1 MGQEHKEYTWNL
13 IAKKLTGE
21 ASTEELLELEA
32 LLRSNPELYY
42 PMQTMADLWKAAS
55 PDDQKIAERAFS
67 RHLDRM
73 QELNTDFIRTDRKPE
88 TGTGYPEE
96 NSFPSAVPGTSTIL
110 GTSAVPGMQTISESQ
125 AIAYPGIAGHTSR
138 RRSIL
143 LASAFCL
150 LVIAGILFFTHSGP
164 AIPAAGYNSQAAGI
178 SSEVSTRNGSRTS
191 MVLPDS
197 TQVWL
202 NAGSRITYDKNYGV
216 TNREVT
222 LTGEAFFDV
231 ARNAGRPFVIH
242 TARIDIKVLGTR
254 FNVKSYPSD
263 RTTEA
268 TLIRGSIEISIKDRP
283 TEKIILKP
291 NEKLVV
297 ANDDS
302 TLHRNNFT
310 QPGVAAN
317 ESLVMIRKP
326 TYEINTGAV
335 IETSWVENKLIF
347 QDEAFKDLARQMERW
362 YGVSFRFTN
371 PRQEEWRFT
380 GNFQKETIQ
389 QALDALK
396 LTEPFNYTIQENQI
410 TIYDK

>member
-73 QELNTDFIRTDRKPE
+73 QELNTDFIRADRKAE
-88 TGTGYPEE
+88 
-96 NSFPSAVPGTSTIL
+96 PGT
-110 GTSAVPGMQTISESQ
+110 
-125 AIAYPGIAGHTSR
+125 AGHTSR
-138 RRSIL
+138 RRSLL
-143 LASAFCL
+143 LASALCL
-150 LVIAGILFFTHSGP
+150 LVIAGILFFTHPGP
-164 AIPAAGYNSQAAGI
+164 ATPAAGYTPQASGTA
-178 SSEVSTRNGSRTS
+178 SEVFTRNGSRTNL
-191 MVLPDS
+191 VLPDS

-216 TNREVT
+216 TTREVT

-310 QPGVAAN
+310 RPGIAAN

-396 LTEPFNYTIQENQI
+396 LTEAFNYTIQENQI
-410 TIYDK
+410 TIYDR

>member
-32 LLRSNPELYY
+32 LLRSNPELHY
-42 PMQTMADLWKAAS
+42 PMQTMADLWKAS
-55 PDDQKIAERAFS
+55 GPKEQKMAERAFN

-73 QELNTDFIRTDRKPE
+73 EELHIDYMRNDRSIESVSESTIDSRMTSPGTTDSPTDRAKA
-88 TGTGYPEE
+88 GWGL
-96 NSFPSAVPGTSTIL
+96 GHRIIL
-110 GTSAVPGMQTISESQ
+110 V
-125 AIAYPGIAGHTSR
+125 
-138 RRSIL
+138 
-143 LASAFCL
+143 ASALCL
-150 LVIAGILFFTHSGP
+150 VAITGILIFMHSGGRAP
-164 AIPAAGYNSQAAGI
+164 VVAGTAQAA
-178 SSEVSTRNGSRTS
+178 STASEVYTRNGSRTNL
-191 MVLPDS
+191 VLPDS

-202 NAGSRITYDKNYGV
+202 NAGSRISYDKNFGAAL
-216 TNREVT
+216 REVT

-242 TARIDIKVLGTR
+242 TARIDITVLGTR
-254 FNVKSYPSD
+254 FNVKSYPSE

-268 TLIRGSIEISIKDRP
+268 TLIRGSIEVSIKDRP

-302 TLHRNNFT
+302 ALHRNNFT
-310 QPGVAAN
+310 RPGVAAN
-317 ESLVMIRKP
+317 ESLVAIRKP
-326 TYEINTGAV
+326 TYEMNTGAV

-347 QDEAFKDLARQMERW
+347 QDEAFRDLARQMERW

-371 PRQEEWRFT
+371 SRQEEWRFT

-396 LTEPFNYTIQENQI
+396 LTEAFNYTIQENQI
-410 TIYDK
+410 TIYDR

>member
-13 IAKKLTGE
+13 IAKNLSGE
-21 ASTEELLELEA
+21 ASAEELLELEA

-42 PMQTMADLWKAAS
+42 PMQTIADLWKASS

-73 QELNTDFIRTDRKPE
+73 QELNTDFIRTDRKAEP
-88 TGTGYPEE
+88 GTDNSNE
-96 NSFPSAVPGTSTIL
+96 NSLPSADPEQSTE
-110 GTSAVPGMQTISESQ
+110 SQTI
-125 AIAYPGIAGHTSR
+125 ADLRIAGHTSR
-138 RRSIL
+138 RRKIL

-150 LVIAGILFFTHSGP
+150 LVITGILFFTLYGP
-164 AIPAAGYNSQAAGI
+164 ATPAAGSAPQA
-178 SSEVSTRNGSRTS
+178 SETASEIFTRNGSRTNL
-191 MVLPDS
+191 VLPDS

-202 NAGSRITYDKNYGV
+202 NAGSRITYDKNFGAA
-216 TNREVT
+216 TREVT

-242 TARIDIKVLGTR
+242 TERIDIKVLGTR

-310 QPGVAAN
+310 RPGIAAN

-326 TYEINTGAV
+326 TYEVNTGAV

-347 QDEAFKDLARQMERW
+347 QDEAFRDLARQMERW
-362 YGVSFRFTN
+362 YGVSFRFTK
-371 PRQEEWRFT
+371 PRQEEWHFT

-396 LTEPFNYTIQENQI
+396 LTEAFNYTIQENQI
-410 TIYDK
+410 TIYDR